1 MHWQP
6 PPRPGTGNAHPPA
19 AARASHGQEI
29 TAVILAGGQARRM
42 GGLDKGLL
50 ELAGR
55 PMIEHIIAALAPQ
68 VSGLLINAN
77 RNLERYREY
86 GLPVITDLM
95 GEYFGPLAG
104 MASGMR
110 AAQTRYLLTVPCDS
124 PFVPAELAAVLQGA
138 LQAKRAEISAAHD
151 GQRIQPVFALLRCDL
166 LPDLQ
171 AYLEQGG
178 RKIDTWYARH
188 RLTLAD
194 FSCWPDAFL
203 NINTPEDRR
212 ELERRM

>member
-1 MHWQP
+1 MS
-6 PPRPGTGNAHPPA
+6 T
-19 AARASHGQEI
+19 ARKPHCALQGQEI

-42 GGLDKGLL
+42 GGQDKGLL

-55 PMIEHIIAALAPQ
+55 PMIEHIITALAPQ
-68 VSGLLINAN
+68 ASGLLINAN
-77 RNLERYREY
+77 RNLERYRDY
-86 GLPVITDLM
+86 GVPVIPDLM

-110 AAQTRYLLTVPCDS
+110 AAKTRYLLTAPCDS
-124 PFVPAELAAVLQGA
+124 PFVPAGLAAILHGA
-138 LQAKRAEISAAHD
+138 LQAKRAEICAAHD

-166 LPDLQ
+166 LPDLL

-188 RLTLAD
+188 RLALAD
-194 FSCWPDAFL
+194 FSRWPDAFL
-203 NINTPEDRR
+203 NINTPQDRR
-212 ELERRM
+212 VVEHRLQHPSPVAPAS